1 MGNDKMQKD
10 DKENMRYQVP
20 KNEIVVHGA
29 KITCSYAGKS
39 KTPDYLYIP
48 DNHGIMEGERNCA
61 HDEDCIPIRNIKPFK
76 YCQSY
81 YAKQAIMALLP
92 TASAEEQKRY
102 NEALSAIKYNET
114 HFDQKL
120 VPCVLALLDRWFD
133 ADEKNIVTDSMKFGR
148 EILLDIKGLQKKL
161 NKSLNKAINS
171 TYILY
176 AGALYILPKDVYIE
190 YMNHWQ
196 KLKKIKEE
204 LKKIFSE
211 FDLFAISIDM
221 GDNKFHGTIKNLED
235 IEDRLNKIIKDMDEA
250 HNIYSRLDGYNT
262 LKTEFQE
269 LVSETK
275 KLKSTI
281 INWKEKEYHLI
292 LTNSFLVCRCGGII
306 SFLTSGQEHMLRAK
320 TLLKSILDTV
330 TRFKDHCIKGQTD
343 YCIRE
348 IENDVYESYKH
359 AAEGLEIFE
368 KVVGPATDEMLESPQ
383 VSIYMELISHSYND
397 EMRQRILTALAVI
410 GNESKMIT
418 FLCSIITLCLINEE
432 SADTSDVVSG
442 ISANIDALNTFEIID
457 QLGGKKI
464 TYVNGLYGNIM
475 NIQGALYT
483 SYETWIECVR
493 ITVFTDTHAHVKE
506 QYMDINGRCRDGIN
520 DAHIYSKA
528 DYITNCQGR
537 GLQWKENPGAY
548 LARREH
554 IGDKLDYDEEIDRS
568 KKIVNMLPVN

>member
-1 MGNDKMQKD
+1 MGNDKIQKG
-10 DKENMRYQVP
+10 DKENMRYLVP

-29 KITCSYAGKS
+29 KITCSYAGKN

-48 DNHGIMEGERNCA
+48 DGHGIMEGERNCA
-61 HDEDCIPIRNIKPFK
+61 HDEDCIPIKNIKPFH
-76 YCQSY
+76 YCQSL

-92 TASAEEQKRY
+92 KASADEQKRY
-102 NEALSAIKYNET
+102 NEALNAIKYNET
-114 HFDQKL
+114 HFDQKI

-148 EILLDIKGLQKKL
+148 EILLDIKDLQKKL
-161 NKSLNKAINS
+161 NKSLNKAIKN
-171 TYILY
+171 THDLY
-176 AGALYILPKDVYIE
+176 AIALYTLPAEVYKE
-190 YMNHWQ
+190 CMNHWQ
-196 KLKKIKEE
+196 SLKKINEE
-204 LKKIFSE
+204 LEKIYPE

-221 GDNKFHGTIKNLED
+221 GDNKFHGTIKNLRN
-235 IEDRLNKIIKDMDEA
+235 IEDKINKIIKDMDDA
-250 HNIYSRLDGYNT
+250 HEIYSKLEGYKT

-269 LVSETK
+269 LASKTK
-275 KLKSTI
+275 KIKSTLI
-281 INWKEKEYHLI
+281 DWKEKEYHLI

-330 TRFKDHCIKGQTD
+330 TRFKNHCVKGQTD

-368 KVVGPATDEMLESPQ
+368 KIVGPPTDEMLESPQ

-397 EMRQRILTALAVI
+397 EIKQRVLTALAVL
-410 GNESKMIT
+410 SSQCTAIT
-418 FLCSIITLCLINEE
+418 WICSTITVKELNEE
-432 SADTSDVVSG
+432 NSSPKDIASG
-442 ISANIDALNTFEIID
+442 ISAYADLLDIFGIIETY
-457 QLGGKKI
+457 GGKGLSNLNK
-464 TYVNGLYGNIM
+464 LYGNIS
-475 NIQGALYT
+475 NIEGALYT

-506 QYMDINGRCRDGIN
+506 QYMDKEGRCRSGLN

-537 GLQWKENPGAY
+537 GLQWKEDPGAY
-548 LARREH
+548 AGRREH
-554 IGDKLDYDEEIDRS
+554 MGDKGNISS
-568 KKIVNMLPVN
+568 KINDDNFIADNIPVD